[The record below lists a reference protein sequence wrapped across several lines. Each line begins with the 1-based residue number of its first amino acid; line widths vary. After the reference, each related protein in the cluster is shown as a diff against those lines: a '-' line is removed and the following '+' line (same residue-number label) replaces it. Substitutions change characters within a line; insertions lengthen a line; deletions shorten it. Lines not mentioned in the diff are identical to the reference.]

1 MKSTNT
7 KVVSPFIAFL
17 IWMLYCSSFA
27 QEGFELRIESEL
39 DEYPR
44 SLVMNSEN
52 NFVGIIWKSNPPDY
66 IPKSYLYNISSSGDT
81 ISKVLRKPDTV
92 LILHEIINVDIYPP
106 TYLVTGIGYHVDSNA
121 SLWFS
126 YFAKIDESLNVEW
139 EKIYQLHSINEYACI
154 PDVPVLLRLA
164 GGGFLHA
171 CSLLP
176 HNMMYL
182 FQMDEDGDSVSY
194 RKYVNDSSGTTCEL
208 TYNYDST
215 AYLLHTHFAHYS
227 PSGPESQCIEIDFDL
242 NQTKVMYYPR
252 WFKNYMTSKLL
263 PDGNLISSGIYNYV
277 EPGLVE
283 KYLANFKLDSN
294 FTVINESYYT
304 HPDTVVQV
312 GHIMMDYFS
321 PSYIYSGGTHN
332 FQIGIWV
339 PGPSWIVIAR
349 MNENLE
355 IESEKYIGGDA
366 TYNFKTITAT
376 PDTGVLITATW
387 YDFVSQSYERDV
399 IIQKL
404 LYEDFI
410 SVGINEDG
418 KLNICSA
425 IVYPNPGRNQL
436 HIRTTLYNAT
446 FMLYDQS
453 GKQIISKQINQN
465 ITNINVSS
473 QPPGNYYWHIIDGSK
488 IIETGKW
495 IKTK

>member
-1 MKSTNT
+1 MKSLLN
-7 KVVSPFIAFL
+7 KYVSLLLVSLLWIL
-17 IWMLYCSSFA
+17 SCSSVA
-27 QEGFELRIESEL
+27 QEGYEIWIDSEL

-44 SLVMNSEN
+44 SLVMNLEN
-52 NFVGIIWKSNPPDY
+52 NFVGIIWKSNTTDY
-66 IPKSYLYNISSSGDT
+66 IPKSYLYSVSYSGDT
-81 ISKVLRKPDTV
+81 TSKVLSKTDTV
-92 LILHEIINVDIYPP
+92 LIIHEIINADFNPP
-106 TYLVTGIGYHVDSNA
+106 TYLVTGIGYNVDSSA

-139 EKIYQLHSINEYACI
+139 EKIYQLHSIDEYTCI
-154 PDVPVLLRLA
+154 PDVPVLLKLA

-182 FQMDEDGDSVSY
+182 FELDENGDSIEY
-194 RKYVNDSSGTTCEL
+194 RQYVNDSSGTTCDL
-208 TYNYDST
+208 TYNHDST

-294 FTVINESYYT
+294 FSVINESYYT
-304 HPDTVVQV
+304 QPDTAVQV
-312 GHIMMDYFS
+312 GHIMMDYFW
-321 PSYIYSGGTHN
+321 PSSIYSGGTHN

-349 MNENLE
+349 MNEDLE

-366 TYNFKTITAT
+366 TYNFKTLTAT
-376 PDTGVLITATW
+376 QDTGVIITATW
-387 YDFVSQSYERDV
+387 YDYPSQSYERDV
-399 IIQKL
+399 IILKL
-404 LYEDFI
+404 
-410 SVGINEDG
+410 
-418 KLNICSA
+418 KLNDFSTKINDLIGIDVCSA
-425 IVYPNPGRNQL
+425 IVYPNPGRELL
-436 HIRTTLYNAT
+436 HIRTTLYNST
-446 FMLYDQS
+446 FLLYDQN
-453 GKQIISKQINQN
+453 GKHVISKQITEN
-465 ITNINVSS
+465 ISTINVSML
-473 QPPGNYYWHIIDGSK
+473 PLGAYVWHLIDGSS
-488 IIETGKW
+488 IIERGKW
-495 IKTK
+495 IKMK